1 MRKINFVVGA
11 LSGLVGGL
19 LLTNKQLRDRLKE
32 AEDPSE
38 AAKILGKEM
47 QRSGKQVA
55 KEAKEWFERDDV
67 QDRWTLMKKYMKQKA
82 EDAAGEAEIFAKDVT
97 KKAKK
102 ELPAVAR
109 KAKKQARKT
118 YKSAKKSIEEKL
130 G

>member
-1 MRKINFVVGA
+1 MRKINFVIGA

-19 LLTNKQLRDRLKE
+19 ILTNKQLRDRLKD
-32 AEDPSE
+32 AEDPAE

-47 QRSGKQVA
+47 QKSGKQVA
-55 KEAKEWFERDDV
+55 KEAKAWFESGEV

-82 EDAAGEAEIFAKDVT
+82 EDAADEAGILAKDISR
-97 KKAKK
+97 KAKK
-102 ELPAVAR
+102 ELPVVAR